1 MNNNIWDVIA
11 IIIAI
16 IIAVVIVFIVVPNV
30 FATYP
35 VADTYLEIPIT
46 QVFNI

>member
-11 IIIAI
+11 VIIAI
-16 IIAVVIVFIVVPNV
+16 IVAVAIVFIVVPNV

-35 VADTYLEIPIT
+35 VADTYSEVPIT